1 MDDTRDA
8 LLNQIRGGIKLRP
21 VDPAALSTG
30 SGNGSGDARSA
41 LLDEIRGGKEL
52 RPVERNA
59 QRNSDEPK
67 RVDPVSDLAGALL
80 RALEDRKRALNLS
93 DEESDSTDNDEW
105 D

>member
-1 MDDTRDA
+1 M
-8 LLNQIRGGIKLRP
+8 
-21 VDPAALSTG
+21 STG

-93 DEESDSTDNDEW
+93 DEESESTDNDEW